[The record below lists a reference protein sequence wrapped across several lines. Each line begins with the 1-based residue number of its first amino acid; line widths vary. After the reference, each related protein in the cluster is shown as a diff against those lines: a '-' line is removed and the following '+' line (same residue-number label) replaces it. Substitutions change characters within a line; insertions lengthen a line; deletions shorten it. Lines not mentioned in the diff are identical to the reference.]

1 MAASHTNI
9 KSDKLTIF
17 TASKTVEAPEIR
29 KYIIKHWK
37 EISIGL
43 DNSTVLF
50 IGGVHGHKDGYV
62 ADDANNMGQIEN
74 QVSFLDKQNYI
85 PT

>member
-37 EISIGL
+37 EISVGL

-50 IGGVHGHKDGYV
+50 MGGVHGGASGYIG
-62 ADDANNMGQIEN
+62 DDANNMGQIEN
-74 QVSFLDKQNYI
+74 QVSQFH
-85 PT
+85 